1 MSFLQKLDM
10 VKLSDNQTYVLA
22 EMINENNIDY
32 LMLIKADE
40 NGEMTEEV
48 VYGKIV
54 VLPTRKYGIETIEDK
69 ELKAH
74 LAKIFLPMFKEDYE
88 Q

>member
-32 LMLIKADE
+32 LEGCLLVGLRLYK
-40 NGEMTEEV
+40 
-48 VYGKIV
+48 K
-54 VLPTRKYGIETIEDK
+54 
-69 ELKAH
+69 
-74 LAKIFLPMFKEDYE
+74 
-88 Q
+88 

>member
-10 VKLSDNQTYVLA
+10 VKLSNNQTYVLA

-40 NGEMTEEV
+40 NGEMLDEV
-48 VYGKIV
+48 IYGKII
-54 VLPTRKYGIETIEDK
+54 VLPTRKYGIETIEDA
-69 ELKAH
+69 EMKAH
-74 LAKIFLPMFKEDYE
+74 LAEVFMPMFKEDYE
-88 Q
+88 